1 MPDGEAVLVTSVE
14 RALPESAQD
23 RLRQHSALLEAW
35 LTRRARIPV
44 RWRDQSFAKMVDL
57 VRAHL
62 RPVQDHDVLAQSYG
76 REHFHLLAVGR
87 QPESTV
93 LLARNVTEVAY
104 ALRWLEITHQ
114 VSFGPWLSVLT
125 QDNGGYLE
133 AR

>member
-1 MPDGEAVLVTSVE
+1 MLADPLE
-14 RALPESAQD
+14 RTHPESAQD
-23 RLRQHSALLEAW
+23 RLRQHAALLEAW
-35 LTRRARIPV
+35 LTRRARIPT
-44 RWRDQSFAKMVDL
+44 RWRDQSFGKMVDL

-62 RPVQDHDVLAQSYG
+62 RPVQDHDVLASSYG

-93 LLARNVTEVAY
+93 LLGRNVTEVAY

-114 VSFGPWLSVLT
+114 VSFGPWLSVIT
-125 QDNGGYLE
+125 QANGGYLE

>member
-1 MPDGEAVLVTSVE
+1 VLVTSAE
-14 RALPESAQD
+14 RTPPELAQE
-23 RLRQHSALLEAW
+23 RLRQHAALLEAW
-35 LTRRARIPV
+35 VTRRARIPA
-44 RWRDQSFAKMVDL
+44 RWRDQSFGKMVDL

-62 RPVQDHDVLAQSYG
+62 RPVQDHDVLASSYG
-76 REHFHLLAVGR
+76 REHFHMLAVGR

-104 ALRWLEITHQ
+104 ALRWLEITHR
-114 VSFGPWLSVLT
+114 VSFGPWLSVLI

>member
-1 MPDGEAVLVTSVE
+1 MLADPLE
-14 RALPESAQD
+14 RTHPESAQD
-23 RLRQHSALLEAW
+23 RLRQHAALLEAW
-35 LTRRARIPV
+35 LTRRARIPT
-44 RWRDQSFAKMVDL
+44 RWRDQSFGKMVDL

-62 RPVQDHDVLAQSYG
+62 RPVQDHDVLASSYG

-93 LLARNVTEVAY
+93 LLGRNVTEVAY

-114 VSFGPWLSVLT
+114 VSFGPWLSVIT